1 MARRPKGR
9 QRRGGNIYTSKSKIH
24 GNGIFTNKNY
34 NAGDVIGVSHT
45 NNKGYWNMHNVGNYN
60 HSNNPNCKVQTNGN
74 NNYLVAGR
82 KLGKGEE
89 ITVDYKKQPY
99 LEQPK
104 NGWK

>member
-1 MARRPKGR
+1 
-9 QRRGGNIYTSKSKIH
+9 
-24 GNGIFTNKNY
+24 
-34 NAGDVIGVSHT
+34 
-45 NNKGYWNMHNVGNYN
+45 MHNVGNYN

-74 NNYLVAGR
+74 NNYLVASR
-82 KLGKGEE
+82 KLGKDEE